1 MENKIFDKNLFSKL
15 PEESQKIIETFDE
28 IVQRVKPLNSKQLYR
43 MPETI
48 KELSHLLT
56 DERNNRR
63 AGYMNDV
70 PTLSAYI
77 RYFMWW
83 NLVRLTPLFAGFETN
98 PSSKEL
104 FQNLPEDP
112 VFLDLGSGP
121 LTVPI
126 ALWLACPS
134 LRCKKLT
141 FYCLDTSQNA
151 LSFGEELFLSIVAKT
166 YKATPEQVEWSIIR
180 VKGEIGTEIRKKADF
195 ITCANMFNELYW
207 NTPKPLEEVSK
218 KYANHLLSYGKEKT
232 SVLVIEPGVPRSAR
246 FITLLRNSLL
256 RKDMSIL
263 SPCPHTE
270 ECPMEGKKG
279 GKWCHF
285 TLLTDKAPR
294 KLHKLSDS
302 AKLTK
307 DRASFSFVFASNI
320 VAVEKPVENSKQK
333 NPPQI
338 DVRVVSDAIRLPQ
351 EKTGRYACSSLG
363 LTLLQAPEKALSSGD
378 FVQVPNPAISG
389 KNQQP
394 PKIDRKSGAVIFS
407 L

>member
-1 MENKIFDKNLFSKL
+1 MNNKLDDKNLFSKL

-56 DERNNRR
+56 DDRNSRR

-83 NLVRLTPLFAGFETN
+83 NLVRLSPLFAGFETN
-98 PSSKEL
+98 PQTKQV
-104 FQNLPEDP
+104 FQNLPENP

-134 LRCKKLT
+134 LRSKKLT

-166 YKATPEQVEWSIIR
+166 YKATPEQVEWNIIR

-195 ITCANMFNELYW
+195 ITCGNMFNELYW
-207 NTPKPLEEVSK
+207 NTSKPLEEISK
-218 KYANHLLSYGKEKT
+218 NYTNLLLSYGNEKT
-232 SVLVIEPGVPRSAR
+232 SVLVIEPGVPRSGR
-246 FITLLRNSLL
+246 FITLLRNSLI
-256 RKDMSIL
+256 RKKMTIL
-263 SPCPHTE
+263 SPCPHMV

-285 TLLTDKAPR
+285 TLLTDKAPK

-302 AKLTK
+302 AKLSK
-307 DRASFSFVFASNI
+307 DRASFSFVFASN
-320 VAVEKPVENSKQK
+320 VVDSVVEKPVENSK
-333 NPPQI
+333 NPQI
-338 DVRVVSDAIRLPQ
+338 DIRVVSDPIRLPR

-363 LTLLQAPEKALSSGD
+363 LTLLEAPEKALSSGD
-378 FVQVPNPAISG
+378 FVQVSSPQRTS
-389 KNQQP
+389 
-394 PKIDRKSGAVIFS
+394 PKIDRKSGAVIVS

>member
-1 MENKIFDKNLFSKL
+1 MNNKLVDKNLFSKL

-56 DERNNRR
+56 DDRNSRR

-83 NLVRLTPLFAGFETN
+83 NLVRLSPLFAGFETN
-98 PSSKEL
+98 PQTKQV
-104 FQNLPEDP
+104 FQNLPENP

-134 LRCKKLT
+134 LRSKKLT

-166 YKATPEQVEWSIIR
+166 YKATPEQVEWNIIR

-195 ITCANMFNELYW
+195 ITCGNMFNELYW
-207 NTPKPLEEVSK
+207 NTSKPLEEISK
-218 KYANHLLSYGKEKT
+218 NYTNLLLSYGNEKT
-232 SVLVIEPGVPRSAR
+232 SVLVIEPGVPRSGR
-246 FITLLRNSLL
+246 FITLLRNSLI
-256 RKDMSIL
+256 RKKMTIL
-263 SPCPHTE
+263 SPCPHMVD
-270 ECPMEGKKG
+270 CPMEGKKG

-285 TLLTDKAPR
+285 TLLTDKAPK

-302 AKLTK
+302 AKLSK
-307 DRASFSFVFASNI
+307 DRASFSFVFASN
-320 VAVEKPVENSKQK
+320 VVDSVVEKPVENSK
-333 NPPQI
+333 NPQI
-338 DVRVVSDAIRLPQ
+338 DIRVVSDPIRLPR
-351 EKTGRYACSSLG
+351 EKTGRYACSHLG
-363 LTLLQAPEKALSSGD
+363 LTLLEAPEKALSSGD
-378 FVQVPNPAISG
+378 FVQVSSHQG
-389 KNQQP
+389 TS
-394 PKIDRKSGAVIFS
+394 PKIDRKSGAVILELS
-407 L
+407 V

>member
-1 MENKIFDKNLFSKL
+1 MNKPLFDNNLFSKL
-15 PEESQKIIETFDE
+15 PEESQGIIETFDTF
-28 IVQRVKPLNSKQLYR
+28 VQRVKPLNSKQLYR

-83 NLVRLTPLFAGFETN
+83 NLVRLTPLFAGFEKN
-98 PSSKEL
+98 PSSKAL
-104 FQNLPEDP
+104 FEKLPDEP

-126 ALWLACPS
+126 ALWLACPT
-134 LRCKKLT
+134 LRHKKIT

-151 LSFGEELFLSIVAKT
+151 LAFGEELFLSIMAKT
-166 YKATPEQVEWSIIR
+166 YKATPEQVEWNIIR

-207 NTPKPLEEVSK
+207 NTSKPLEEVSK
-218 KYANHLLSYGKEKT
+218 NYTNLLLSYGNEKT
-232 SVLVIEPGVPRSAR
+232 SVLVIEPGVPRSGR
-246 FITLLRNSLL
+246 FITLLRNSLI
-256 RKDMSIL
+256 RKKMTIL
-263 SPCPHTE
+263 SPCPHMVD
-270 ECPMEGKKG
+270 CPMEGKKG

-285 TLLTDKAPR
+285 TLLTDKAPK
-294 KLHKLSDS
+294 KLHKISDS

-307 DRASFSFVFASNI
+307 DRASFSFVFASN
-320 VAVEKPVENSKQK
+320 VVEEEKKQDK
-333 NPPQI
+333 ELDI
-338 DVRVVSDAIRLPQ
+338 RVVSDPIRLPR
-351 EKTGRYACSSLG
+351 EKVGRYACSELG
-363 LTLLQAPEKALSSGD
+363 LTLLEAAEKALSSGD
-378 FVQVPNPAISG
+378 FVRVQHPKSYG
-389 KNQQP
+389 KNQQSP
-394 PKIDRKSGAVIFS
+394 RIDRKSNAVIFE

>member
-1 MENKIFDKNLFSKL
+1 MNNKLVDKNLFSKL

-56 DERNNRR
+56 DDRNSRR

-83 NLVRLTPLFAGFETN
+83 NLVRLSPLFAGFETN
-98 PSSKEL
+98 PQTKQV
-104 FQNLPEDP
+104 FQNLPENP

-134 LRCKKLT
+134 LRSKKLT

-166 YKATPEQVEWSIIR
+166 YKATPEQVEWNIIR

-195 ITCANMFNELYW
+195 ITCGNMFNELYW
-207 NTPKPLEEVSK
+207 NTSKPLEEISK
-218 KYANHLLSYGKEKT
+218 NYTNLLLSYGNEKT
-232 SVLVIEPGVPRSAR
+232 SVLVIEPGVPRSGR
-246 FITLLRNSLL
+246 FI
-256 RKDMSIL
+256 
-263 SPCPHTE
+263 P
-270 ECPMEGKKG
+270 
-279 GKWCHF
+279 F
-285 TLLTDKAPR
+285 
-294 KLHKLSDS
+294 
-302 AKLTK
+302 
-307 DRASFSFVFASNI
+307 F
-320 VAVEKPVENSKQK
+320 
-333 NPPQI
+333 
-338 DVRVVSDAIRLPQ
+338 
-351 EKTGRYACSSLG
+351 
-363 LTLLQAPEKALSSGD
+363 
-378 FVQVPNPAISG
+378 
-389 KNQQP
+389 
-394 PKIDRKSGAVIFS
+394 
-407 L
+407 

>member
-1 MENKIFDKNLFSKL
+1 MNNKLVDKNLFSKL

-56 DERNNRR
+56 DERSSRR

-83 NLVRLTPLFAGFETN
+83 NLVRLSPLFAGFETN
-98 PSSKEL
+98 PQTKQV
-104 FQNLPEDP
+104 FQNLPENP

-134 LRCKKLT
+134 LRSKKLT

-151 LSFGEELFLSIVAKT
+151 LSFGEEIFLSIVAKT
-166 YKATPEQVEWSIIR
+166 YKTTPEQVEWNIIR

-195 ITCANMFNELYW
+195 ITCGNMFNELYW
-207 NTPKPLEEVSK
+207 NTSKPLEEISK
-218 KYANHLLSYGKEKT
+218 NYTNLLLSYGNEKT
-232 SVLVIEPGVPRSAR
+232 SVLVIEPGVPRSGR
-246 FITLLRNSLL
+246 FITLLRNSLI
-256 RKDMSIL
+256 RKKMTIL
-263 SPCPHTE
+263 SPCPHMVD
-270 ECPMEGKKG
+270 CPMEGKKG

-285 TLLTDKAPR
+285 TLLTDKAPK

-302 AKLTK
+302 AKLSK
-307 DRASFSFVFASNI
+307 DRASFSFVFASN
-320 VAVEKPVENSKQK
+320 VVDSVVEKPVENSK
-333 NPPQI
+333 NPQI
-338 DVRVVSDAIRLPQ
+338 DIRVVSDPIRLPC
-351 EKTGRYACSSLG
+351 EKTGRYACSHLG
-363 LTLLQAPEKALSSGD
+363 LTLLEAPEKALSSGD
-378 FVQVPNPAISG
+378 FVKVSSHQGTS
-389 KNQQP
+389 
-394 PKIDRKSGAVIFS
+394 PKIDRKSGAVILELS
-407 L
+407 V

>member
-1 MENKIFDKNLFSKL
+1 MNNKLDDKNLFSKL

-56 DERNNRR
+56 DDRNSRR

-83 NLVRLTPLFAGFETN
+83 NLVRLSPLFAGFETN
-98 PSSKEL
+98 PQTKQV
-104 FQNLPEDP
+104 FQNLPENP

-134 LRCKKLT
+134 LRSKKLT

-151 LSFGEELFLSIVAKT
+151 LSFGEEIFLSIVAKT
-166 YKATPEQVEWSIIR
+166 YKATPEQVEWNIIR

-195 ITCANMFNELYW
+195 ITCGNMFNELYW
-207 NTPKPLEEVSK
+207 NTSKPLEEISK
-218 KYANHLLSYGKEKT
+218 NYTNLLLSYGNEKT
-232 SVLVIEPGVPRSAR
+232 SVLVIEPGVPRSGR
-246 FITLLRNSLL
+246 FITLLRNSLI
-256 RKDMSIL
+256 RKKMTIL
-263 SPCPHTE
+263 SPCPHMV

-285 TLLTDKAPR
+285 TLLTDKAPK

-302 AKLTK
+302 AKLSK
-307 DRASFSFVFASNI
+307 DRASFSFVFASN
-320 VAVEKPVENSKQK
+320 VVDSVVEKPVENSK
-333 NPPQI
+333 NPQI
-338 DVRVVSDAIRLPQ
+338 DIRVVSDPIRLPR

-363 LTLLQAPEKALSSGD
+363 LTLLEAPEKALSSGD
-378 FVQVPNPAISG
+378 FVQVSSPQRTS
-389 KNQQP
+389 
-394 PKIDRKSGAVIFS
+394 PKIDRKSGAVIVS